1 MAKWKAR
8 IGYLS
13 PSVFE
18 IPSDW
23 SRILPPE
30 FSLVTTGLNVR
41 AHTTEEFDR
50 AIRDL
55 ESALS
60 VFVAEEVDI
69 VLLAGITLATQRGF
83 AGERDVLDALAQ
95 RLQLPVF
102 SVMSANVAALR
113 HLQARK
119 VVIATAYLKRINQS
133 LQRYFSDAG
142 FHVLGMKGLDVA
154 TPVAQAKLPEDA
166 SYNIARAL
174 FREHQDA
181 DAVLIHGRWG
191 SLNHVEQLEREI
203 GRPAVS
209 SVAASLWWILKALGI
224 DLKVAGCGRIL
235 AER

>member
-1 MAKWKAR
+1 MAKWRAR

-69 VLLAGITLATQRGF
+69 ILLAGITLATQRGF
-83 AGERDVLDALAQ
+83 AGERNVLDSLSQ
-95 RLQLPVF
+95 RLQLPIF

-113 HLQARK
+113 HLHARK
-119 VVIATAYLKRINQS
+119 IVIATAYLEQINQS

-154 TPVAQAKLPEDA
+154 TPVAQAKLPENA
-166 SYNIARAL
+166 SYNVARAL
-174 FREHQDA
+174 FGEHQDA

-203 GRPAVS
+203 GRPVVS
-209 SVAASLWWILKALGI
+209 SVAASLWWILTALGI
-224 DLKVAGCGRIL
+224 DLRVQSCGRIL
-235 AER
+235 AEP

>member
-1 MAKWKAR
+1 MAKWRAR

-30 FSLVTTGLNVR
+30 FTLVTTGLTVR

-50 AIRDL
+50 ALRDL

-69 VLLAGITLATQRGF
+69 VILAGITLATQRGL
-83 AGERDVLDALAQ
+83 AGERNVLDSLSQ

-119 VVIATAYLKRINQS
+119 VVIATAYLERINQL
-133 LQRYFSDAG
+133 LQRYFTDAG
-142 FHVLGMKGLDVA
+142 FEVAGMKGLDVA
-154 TPVAQAKLPEDA
+154 TPVEQAKLPADA
-166 SYNIARAL
+166 SYKIASAL

-181 DAVLIHGRWG
+181 DAVLIHGRWS
-191 SLNHVEQLEREI
+191 SLNHIEQLEREI

-209 SVAASLWWILKALGI
+209 SVAASLWWILTVLGI
-224 DLKVAGCGRIL
+224 DLKVQGCGRIL
-235 AER
+235 APQ

>member
-1 MAKWKAR
+1 MAKWRAR

-30 FSLVTTGLNVR
+30 FTLVTTGLNVR

-50 AIRDL
+50 ALRDL

-83 AGERDVLDALAQ
+83 AGEQNVLDSLSQ

-119 VVIATAYLKRINQS
+119 VVIATAYLERINQL
-133 LQRYFSDAG
+133 LQRYFTDAG
-142 FHVLGMKGLDVA
+142 FEVSGMKGLDVG
-154 TPVAQAKLPEDA
+154 TPVEQAKLPEDA
-166 SYNIARAL
+166 SYKVARAL

-181 DAVLIHGRWG
+181 DAVLIHGRWS

-209 SVAASLWWILKALGI
+209 SVAASLWWILTALGI
-224 DLKVAGCGRIL
+224 DLKVQGCGRIL
-235 AER
+235 APQ

>member
-60 VFVAEEVDI
+60 VFVSEEVDI
-69 VLLAGITLATQRGF
+69 ILLAGITLATQRGF
-83 AGERDVLDALAQ
+83 AGERNVLDSLSQ
-95 RLQLPVF
+95 RLQLPIF

-113 HLQARK
+113 HLHARK
-119 VVIATAYLKRINQS
+119 IVIATAYLERINQS

-203 GRPAVS
+203 GRPVVS
-209 SVAASLWWILKALGI
+209 SVAASLWWILTVLGI
-224 DLKVAGCGRIL
+224 DLRVQGCGRIL
-235 AER
+235 AEP